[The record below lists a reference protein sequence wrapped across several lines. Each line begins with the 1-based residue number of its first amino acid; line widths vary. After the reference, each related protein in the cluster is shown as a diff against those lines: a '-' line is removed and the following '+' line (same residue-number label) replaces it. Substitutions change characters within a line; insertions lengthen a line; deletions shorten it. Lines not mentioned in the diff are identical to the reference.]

1 MNTIF
6 IHDLR
11 VETRI
16 GVYEWEQALPQT
28 VKLDLEIGLPSDAAF
43 RSDDLGDA
51 LDYSAVVKRL
61 QALAAAHPHRLMERF
76 AEAIGDIVLAEF
88 GAPWVKVRVAKL
100 APLPGVRELG
110 VTIERRRASDD
121 AR

>member
-1 MNTIF
+1 MNAIF

-51 LDYSAVVKRL
+51 LDYSVVVKRL
-61 QALAAAHPHRLMERF
+61 QALAAEHPHRLMERF

-110 VTIERRRASDD
+110 VTIERRRAQDT
-121 AR
+121 R